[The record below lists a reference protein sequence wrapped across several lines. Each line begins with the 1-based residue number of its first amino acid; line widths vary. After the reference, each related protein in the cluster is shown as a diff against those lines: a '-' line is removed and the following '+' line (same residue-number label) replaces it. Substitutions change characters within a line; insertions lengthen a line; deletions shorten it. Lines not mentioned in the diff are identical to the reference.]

1 MKHPATAKPFAATDL
16 DPVKHVERQNC
27 LPFRPECRD
36 LSLVNLDS
44 AKMFAMPSQSLTL
57 NHRKPGHHRSHGQ
70 NSPDPGLK
78 QIAGPDSA
86 LEHKDTAHGH
96 GTRETHALPAVQGS
110 ESILPKK
117 AHWPDARVSFQSP
130 RLNCHNVIAA
140 TAAVSARRSLGPRL
154 TGTL

>member
-1 MKHPATAKPFAATDL
+1 MKHPAAPESFTATDL
-16 DPVKHVERQNC
+16 DPVKHVERQYG
-27 LPFRPECRD
+27 LALGSESAD
-36 LSLVNLDS
+36 LALVNLDS
-44 AKMFAMPSQSLTL
+44 AEMFTMPSQSLTL
-57 NHRKPGHHRSHGQ
+57 NHRKPGHPRSHGQ
-70 NSPDPGLK
+70 DSPDPGLK

-86 LEHKDTAHGH
+86 LEHKDTAHGQ

-110 ESILPKK
+110 ESILTKK
-117 AHWPDARVSFQSP
+117 AHWLDARVSFQSP